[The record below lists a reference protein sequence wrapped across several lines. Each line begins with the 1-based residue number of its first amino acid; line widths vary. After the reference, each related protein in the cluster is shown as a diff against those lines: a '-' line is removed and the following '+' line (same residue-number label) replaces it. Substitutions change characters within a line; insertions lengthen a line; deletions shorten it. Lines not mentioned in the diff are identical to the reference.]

1 MTSKT
6 ATIIWSEIDEA
17 PALATYAFLPVVQA
31 FTKGTGIKVET
42 RDISLS
48 GRILANFP
56 DNLKP
61 EQKIPDYLAE
71 LGDLVKSPE
80 ANVIKL
86 PNISASIPQLHAAIK
101 ELRAKGY
108 DVPEYPEEPKNDAE
122 KKIQERYSK
131 VLGSAVNP
139 VLREGNSD
147 RRAALSVKKFAQK
160 NPHRMMKDW
169 PAPGTS
175 KCRVAHMEEG
185 DFYASEKSVT
195 MPQADSVKIQFV
207 DEAGKVTVMKEGLK
221 LLAGEVFDSSTM
233 NVKALSK
240 FYEATAKEA
249 KDKGVLLS
257 LHLKATMMKV
267 SDPIMFGHAV
277 SVYFKYALEKHA
289 ATLKEIGANPNYG
302 MGDILAKL
310 EKLPAAKKEAII
322 ADINKCYQTGPALA
336 MVDSRKNITNLHVP
350 NDVIVDASMPN
361 VVRDGGKMWNLADE
375 LQDTIAMVPDRCY
388 ATMYREIIED
398 ANRNG
403 QFNPAT
409 MGSVA
414 NVGLM
419 AQKAEEYGSHD
430 KTFCAPAK
438 GKFQVVN
445 SAGQV
450 ILEQP
455 VETGDIYRSCQ
466 TKDVPIKDWVKLAVN
481 RAKASGE
488 PAIFWLDAKRGH
500 DAEII
505 KKVNAYLPEFDTKG
519 LDIRIMAPVEAMKF
533 SLERIRKGLN
543 TISVTGNVL
552 RDYLTDLFPILEL
565 GTSAR
570 MLSIVPLI
578 NGGGLFETGA
588 GGSAPKHVEQF
599 LKEGHIRWDSLGEY
613 CALVPSL
620 ELVAKN
626 FDNQKATVLAE
637 TLDAGIGQYLEN
649 QKLPSR
655 KAREIDNRG
664 SSFWLSL
671 YWAQALA
678 AQDKD
683 AELKAR
689 FAPVAKN
696 LAENAEKIDQELK
709 DCQGSPVDI
718 GGYFRPDPAKAAKA
732 MRPSATYNAII
743 DAIA

>member
-1 MTSKT
+1 MAK
-6 ATIIWSEIDEA
+6 IIWSEIDEA

-31 FTKGTGIKVET
+31 FTKGTGVEVET
-42 RDISLS
+42 MDISLS
-48 GRILANFP
+48 GRVIANFP
-56 DNLKP
+56 EKLTK
-61 EQKIPDYLAE
+61 EQQVADYLSE
-71 LGDLVKSPE
+71 LGELVLKPE

-86 PNISASIPQLHAAIK
+86 PNISASIPQLQACIK
-101 ELRAKGY
+101 ELQGKGY
-108 DVPEYPEEPKNDAE
+108 DIPSYPEEATTPEE
-122 KKIQERYSK
+122 KALQERFAK
-131 VLGSAVNP
+131 CLGSAVNP

-147 RRAALSVKKFAQK
+147 RRAAASVKKFAQK
-160 NPHRMMKDW
+160 NPHRMMKPW

-175 KCRVAHMEEG
+175 QCRVAHMDGG
-185 DFYASEKSVT
+185 DFYETEKSIT
-195 MPQADSVKIQFV
+195 MEQADTVKIQFV
-207 DEAGKVTVMKEGLK
+207 DEAGKVEVKKEVK
-221 LLAGEVFDSSTM
+221 LQAGEVFDSSVM
-233 NVKALSK
+233 KVAELQK
-240 FYEATAKEA
+240 FYAKTAQEA

-257 LHLKATMMKV
+257 LHLKATMMKI

-277 SVYFKYALEKHA
+277 KVYFKDALEKHA
-289 ATLKEIGANPNYG
+289 DTLKSIGANPNLG
-302 MGDILAKL
+302 LGDILAKL
-310 EKLPAAKKEAII
+310 NKLPADKKAEIE
-322 ADINKCYQTGPALA
+322 ADINKCYETGPALA

-361 VVRDGGKMWNLADE
+361 VVRDGGCMWNLQDE

-388 ATMYREIIED
+388 ATFYREICED

-403 QFNPAT
+403 QFDPAT
-409 MGSVA
+409 MGSVS

-430 KTFCAPAK
+430 KTFEASAA

-445 SAGQV
+445 SKGE
-450 ILEQP
+450 ILMEQP
-455 VETGDIYRSCQ
+455 VSKGDIYRSCQ
-466 TKDVPIKDWVKLAVN
+466 AKDIPIKDWVKLAVN

-488 PAIFWLDAKRGH
+488 PVVFWLDEKRGH
-500 DAEII
+500 DAQII
-505 KKVNAYLPEFDTKG
+505 KKVNKYLPEFDTTG
-519 LDIRIMAPVEAMKF
+519 LDIQIMAPVDAMKY
-533 SLERIRKGLN
+533 SLVRVRKGLN
-543 TISVTGNVL
+543 TISATGNVL

-620 ELVAKN
+620 EQCASA
-626 FDNQKATVLAE
+626 DNNPKATILAE
-637 TLDAGIGQYLEN
+637 TLDEGIGQYLEN

-655 KAREIDNRG
+655 KAKEIDNRG
-664 SSFWLSL
+664 SSFWLSV

-678 AQDKD
+678 AQNKD

-689 FAPVAKN
+689 FTKVAAD
-696 LAENAEKIDQELK
+696 LTASAEKIDKELI

-718 GGYFRPDPAKAAKA
+718 GGYFRPDSAKTAAA

-743 DAIA
+743 DAM